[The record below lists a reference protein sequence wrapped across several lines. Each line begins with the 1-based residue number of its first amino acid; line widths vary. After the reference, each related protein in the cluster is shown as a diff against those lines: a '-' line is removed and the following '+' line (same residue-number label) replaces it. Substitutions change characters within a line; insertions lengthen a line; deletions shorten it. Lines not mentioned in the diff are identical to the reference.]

1 MIFYGLVPRETL
13 IEGEWQDEPDL
24 EIWDP
29 GFPGIICM
37 VKRAIHTGH
46 LCGYVGIDNNKDR
59 TLILSSRHELWVY
72 GGVTFKGGLNDLP
85 HILPNC
91 FPDSEDPWMESYY
104 LLGFDGAHS
113 GDFCYLAKNL
123 DVFNMPRYKIETTY
137 KNWDFF
143 RNECNQLA
151 LQIHNITNSQGDEM
165 AH

>member
-13 IEGEWQDEPDL
+13 IDGEWQDEPDL

-37 VKRAIHTGH
+37 VKRATHTGH
-46 LCGYVGIDNNKDR
+46 LCGYVGIDKNKDR
-59 TLILSSRHELWVY
+59 TPITSKRHLLQAH
-72 GGVTFKGGLNDLP
+72 GGVTFKGGFNEINHP
-85 HILPNC
+85 IFNC
-91 FPDSEDPWMESYY
+91 LLDSDDPWMESYY
-104 LLGFDGAHS
+104 LFGFDGAHS
-113 GDFCYLAKNL
+113 GDFCYLARDL
-123 DVFNMPRYKIETTY
+123 DVLTQSRSISITY